1 MLLTDNLQEWEKILQ
16 DGDKNLQT
24 DYWNDGDFFF
34 RQKLQKTIFPNGIMF
49 DKKTGNYRTISFN
62 YIASLPRLLL
72 GSYEPIKT
80 KSDLDFLS
88 KSPCVEKR
96 RLERPTPTSRTWCA
110 TNCATSRIF

>member
-1 MLLTDNLQEWEKILQ
+1 
-16 DGDKNLQT
+16 
-24 DYWNDGDFFF
+24 
-34 RQKLQKTIFPNGIMF
+34 MF

-88 KSPCVEKR
+88 KSPCVETQFK
-96 RLERPTPTSRTWCA
+96 LPDNFLQEYLTFIEFMDNIPM
-110 TNCATSRIF
+110 NM